1 MTAAAIDWGQLLEL
15 VWVAALAGVT
25 VAASF
30 ALVILGAARASEC
43 RRADRAVPATA
54 YGVLSVI
61 AALIFVGGVVFAVV
75 VITAK

>member
-1 MTAAAIDWGQLLEL
+1 MTPAAIDWGQLLEL
-15 VWVAALAGVT
+15 VWAAALASVV

-30 ALVILGAARASEC
+30 ALIILGAAQASEC
-43 RRADRAVPATA
+43 RRADRAVAATA

-61 AALIFVGGVVFAVV
+61 AALVFVGGVVFAIA